1 MVGTLAFWN
10 AEGEHLKT
18 TYIARMPESGHET
31 VASDLELELRA
42 VLHERPELDVSFAS
56 DGDSVQWTYLEGIA
70 AALPDSGTRTTSFNL
85 DFWHAAGYV
94 EAAAKVA
101 LSDEADAGVQAEEW
115 KASLKKHVHGAARVL
130 KSMRY
135 YRDQL
140 EGGARESI
148 EKSINYLAKQAASG
162 RMKYRRSLDL
172 GHPIGSGPVE
182 AAAKTLVDV
191 RMRRSGARYD
201 QHGGQTILT
210 FRSALYSGRLNMLWD
225 HLHKSYTAPVRDA
238 A

>member
-1 MVGTLAFWN
+1 MVGTLAYWN

-18 TYIARMPESGHET
+18 VYVARMPESRHMT

-42 VLHERPELDVSFAS
+42 ALHERPDLEVSFAS
-56 DGDSVQWTYLEGIA
+56 DGDPTQWQYLEGIA
-70 AALPDSGTRTTSFNL
+70 AALPDSDSRITTFNL

-94 EAAAKVA
+94 DEAAKAGLA
-101 LSDEADAGVQAEEW
+101 NEADATVQAAEW
-115 KASLKKHVHGAARVL
+115 KASLKQHVHGAARVL

-135 YRDQL
+135 FRDQAQ
-140 EGGARESI
+140 GDKRDAI
-148 EKSINYLAKQAASG
+148 DKSIKYLAKQAASG
-162 RMKYRRSLDL
+162 RMRYRSSLEL
-172 GHPIGSGPVE
+172 KHPIGSGPVE

-201 QHGGQTILT
+201 QHGGQTVLT
-210 FRSALYSGRLNMLWD
+210 FRSALYSERLSALWD
-225 HLHKSYTAPVRDA
+225 HLHKSYTTAVRDA